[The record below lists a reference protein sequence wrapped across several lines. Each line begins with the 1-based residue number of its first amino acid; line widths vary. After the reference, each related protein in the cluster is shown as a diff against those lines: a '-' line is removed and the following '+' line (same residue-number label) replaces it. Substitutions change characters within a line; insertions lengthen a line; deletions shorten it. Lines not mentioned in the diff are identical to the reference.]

1 MGYTTDFNGSLSFNK
16 PIEEWLINYLDK
28 FNKTRRMKRDN
39 EKIIEVFP
47 NWEELC
53 LNGNL
58 GTEGEF
64 FVGGLGYYGQNH
76 DPSVLEGNDPACTQP
91 GLWCQWIIDDDGNL
105 AWDGGEKFYE
115 YEEWLK
121 YLIDKIFAPLG
132 YVLNGNI
139 EWQGEEYDDF
149 GYIEVVDNEVTMHYG
164 IRITSMGCLSAESMI
179 EELERRGYVVSKHA

>member
-1 MGYTTDFNGSLSFNK
+1 MGYSTDFNGSLSFNK
-16 PIEEWLINYLDK
+16 PVEEWLVDYLDK

-39 EKIIEVFP
+39 DKIKETFP

-58 GTEGEF
+58 GEEGEF
-64 FVGGLGYYGQNH
+64 FVGGLGYYGQTY
-76 DPSVLEGNDPACTQP
+76 DPSVLDGNYPARTQP
-91 GLWCQWIIDDDGNL
+91 GLWCQWIIDGDNL
-105 AWDGGEKFYE
+105 IWDGGGKFYK

-121 YLIDKIFAPLG
+121 YLIDKIFEPLG

-139 EWQGEEYDDF
+139 EWQGESFDDF

-164 IRITSMGCLSAESMI
+164 IRITSMGCVSTDSMI
-179 EELERRGYVVSKHA
+179 EELERRGYTVSKPA